1 MELVHSRL
9 AGLKSL
15 CAYSRVDLHSRNH
28 RSDPWTAGSRGGD
41 DWASRIW
48 TWTLVVEGGGFTPQ
62 ELWEGGV
69 TLEELQSA
77 GFTIQ
82 QLVETGCDLEQLR
95 EVGFT
100 RLWMEAKVTPLSD
113 HGRFFSLSWCFVIGI
128 LDWYK
133 TVGLTTW
140 VQIGIIW
147 NHDFWSMLCCIH
159 VQHCATSYQS
169 FCTVVSSWFYHRF
182 IQP

>member
-1 MELVHSRL
+1 M
-9 AGLKSL
+9 
-15 CAYSRVDLHSRNH
+15 
-28 RSDPWTAGSRGGD
+28 
-41 DWASRIW
+41 
-48 TWTLVVEGGGFTPQ
+48 VVEGGGFTPQ

-113 HGRFFSLSWCFVIGI
+113 HGRFFFTQLVFC
-128 LDWYK
+128 DWDL
-133 TVGLTTW
+133 GL
-140 VQIGIIW
+140 VQDCRAYDMGSNW
-147 NHDFWSMLCCIH
+147 NHMES
-159 VQHCATSYQS
+159 
-169 FCTVVSSWFYHRF
+169 
-182 IQP
+182 